1 MKSVKIL
8 VYLLVVSLY
17 ISCEKA
23 PKKTSQL
30 LSKVTVKYAK
40 GFEIVRMEGGTK
52 LIIKSPY
59 PDATEQQEFYLS
71 NKQTTGDLQL
81 TSDFRVL
88 QTPIDRLVV
97 TSTTHIPMLELLG
110 VPDRLIGFPNLKYI
124 SSEAMIRRIKAGAVV
139 ELGKEQSINTEMLL
153 DLQPEV
159 VVAFALNGENKA
171 LNTIEKAGIPVL
183 LNGDWL
189 EETPLGR
196 AEWIKFFGVLF
207 NKEKQADSIFQE
219 IENDYL
225 QAKEIAKNAQ
235 TQPKVLSGIQFNQV
249 WNVPAGESFVAAFL
263 RDANVDYFWKN
274 SPGKGSLSLNFEAVF
289 EKAQQADIWIDPGQ
303 FTSFEQMNKANE
315 HYRKFKAFGSKNIYS
330 YSLKKGAN
338 GGILYYELA
347 AVQPNVVLKDLIK
360 VSHPDLLPNYT
371 PFFLQKL
378 ND

>member
-1 MKSVKIL
+1 MKSLQSIL
-8 VYLLVVSLY
+8 IISAIGLLF
-17 ISCEKA
+17 SCQRSA
-23 PKKTSQL
+23 TKKTESA
-30 LSKVTVKYAK
+30 VTAGVKYAQ
-40 GFEIVRMEGGTK
+40 GFEIQRIEDRIK

-59 PDATEQQEFYLS
+59 PNASEYQEFTFI
-71 NKQTTGDLQL
+71 NEQEAKDTGRDLANGAIQ
-81 TSDFRVL
+81 R
-88 QTPIDRLVV
+88 PINRLVV

-110 VPDRLIGFPNLKYI
+110 VPDRLVGFPNLKYI
-124 SSEAMIRRIKAGAVV
+124 SSEVMTKRIEAGALV

-153 DLQPEV
+153 ELQPEI

-207 NKEKQADSIFQE
+207 NKERLADSLFNE
-219 IENDYL
+219 IEKEYL
-225 QAKEIAKNAQ
+225 QAKELAKNA
-235 TQPKVLSGIQFNQV
+235 TTRPKVLSGIQFNQV
-249 WNVPAGESFVAAFL
+249 WNVPAGDSFVATFL
-263 RDANVDYFWKN
+263 RDANVDYYWQD

-303 FTSFEQMNKANE
+303 FTSFEQMKEANE
-315 HYRKFKAFGSKNIYS
+315 HYDKFKAYQNKNVYS
-330 YSLKKGAN
+330 YSLKKGPN

-347 AVQPNVVLKDLIK
+347 AVQPNIVLKDLIK
-360 VSHPDLLPNYT
+360 VTHPELLPDYT